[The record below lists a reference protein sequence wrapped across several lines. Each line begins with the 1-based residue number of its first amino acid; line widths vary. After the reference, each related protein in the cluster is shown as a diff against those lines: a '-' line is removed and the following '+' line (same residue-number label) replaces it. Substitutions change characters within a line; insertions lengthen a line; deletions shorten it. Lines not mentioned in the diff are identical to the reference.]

1 MSDKRLLRYSLNRDV
16 YIKVIREQILKMDFL
31 FFDKQDFRFLVTQNK
46 KYPILRFDRLN
57 SKINTHRYLDVCLA
71 LLQLSECYYACMLAI
86 TVRPL

>member
-31 FFDKQDFRFLVTQNK
+31 FFEKQDFRFLVTQKK

-71 LLQLSECYYACMLAI
+71 LLQLRTTTFVCSLL
-86 TVRPL
+86 P